1 MNNTAR
7 TSGPAQPVQWLDWL
21 PLALLAAGW
30 LAMFGSSYW
39 RLSGTVW
46 ATDAQ
51 GHGPIILAVGF
62 WLLYKKRD
70 ALMALAR
77 QPQTLM
83 GAGFLA
89 VGIAAYAIGRSQSV
103 WTLEIGAQIL
113 VLIALLL
120 CFIGGRG
127 VRVAWFPLFFLTFMI
142 PWPPELV
149 DAVTQPL
156 KSGVSAVAASLL
168 YEAGYPVGRSG
179 VILTVGPYQLLVAD
193 ACAGLNSLFTLEALG
208 LLYMNL
214 MNYHSVSRNVAL
226 AILILPIS
234 FAANVVRVIVLVLV
248 TYYAGDEAGQG
259 FVHGFAGMVLFI
271 VALILILAVDRI
283 LGLFFKSS

>member
-1 MNNTAR
+1 MSTER
-7 TSGPAQPVQWLDWL
+7 RPAPASPAVPVDWL
-21 PLALLAAGW
+21 PLLLLGAGW

-39 RLSGTVW
+39 RLSGTIW

-51 GHGPIILAVGF
+51 GHGPIILAVGA
-62 WLLYKKRD
+62 WLLYKKYGE
-70 ALMALAR
+70 LMALVR
-77 QPQTLM
+77 EPRTLL

-89 VGIAAYAIGRSQSV
+89 VGIACYAIGQSQSV

-113 VLIALLL
+113 VLIAVLL
-120 CFIGGRG
+120 CFFGSRG
-127 VRVAWFPLFFLTFMI
+127 VRVAWFPLFFLAFMI

-168 YEAGYPVGRSG
+168 YDAGYPVGRSG

-214 MNYHSVSRNVAL
+214 MNYQSIKRNVAL

-234 FAANVVRVIVLVLV
+234 FCANVVRVIVLVLV
-248 TYYAGDEAGQG
+248 TYYFGDEAGQG

-271 VALILILAVDRI
+271 VALVLILAVDRVV
-283 LGLFFKSS
+283 GLFIKAN